1 MSQNLI
7 VIYEKLVE
15 FLGGQT
21 KTAQVLLIK
30 QPSVNAWLKG
40 KNQMSEKI
48 ALRAERVTKGR
59 FKAYELCPSLSEFE
73 TLTA

>member
-7 VIYEKLVE
+7 SIYEKLVE

-21 KTAQVLLIK
+21 KAAEVLLIK

-40 KNQMSEKI
+40 KNLMSEVV
-48 ALRAERVTKGR
+48 AMRAQRVTKGR
-59 FKAYELCPSLSEFE
+59 FKAKELCPALKEFE
-73 TLTA
+73 M

>member
-7 VIYEKLVE
+7 AIYEKLVE

-21 KTAQVLLIK
+21 KTAEVLLIK

-40 KNQMSEKI
+40 KNLMSEKI
-48 ALRAERVTKGR
+48 ALRAERVTNGY
-59 FKAYELCPSLSEFE
+59 FKAHQLCPSLQEFQ

>member
-7 VIYEKLVE
+7 SIYEKLVE

-21 KTAQVLLIK
+21 KTAKVLLIK

-40 KNQMSEKI
+40 KSLMSEVV
-48 ALRAERVTKGR
+48 AMRAQRVTNGR
-59 FKAYELCPSLSEFE
+59 FKAKELCPALKEFE
-73 TLTA
+73 M